1 LQQEVRTCSG
11 HMKQLSYVH
20 PTIMTKAQCLV
31 FLVIGV
37 LLMSLVVDAQPAV
50 DDGESC
56 QPTTLKEAVNSI
68 RANIQLT
75 SSCQSLDET
84 ARDVKLMKEDLTEV
98 KNMTSHERRRNG
110 AEEHYKRHDN
120 EQRRLDRTQE

>member
-1 LQQEVRTCSG
+1 MQQEVRTSRG

-37 LLMSLVVDAQPAV
+37 LLMLSLVVGAQPAV

-56 QPTTLKEAVNSI
+56 QPTALKEAVNSI

-75 SSCQSLDET
+75 SSCQ
-84 ARDVKLMKEDLTEV
+84 
-98 KNMTSHERRRNG
+98 
-110 AEEHYKRHDN
+110 
-120 EQRRLDRTQE
+120 